1 MSLWLPSH
9 CVGRDR
15 FNITFPPT
23 PFTDPSYRSP
33 ASCSMSVGKRIC
45 YVRSRDIEE
54 DDEEARSDRAK
65 HTMIT
70 TTPATMAMITMIRAA
85 SRILNTKIMEHTE
98 HIHEKMY
105 FSLLNTEQEKDDFGR
120 HMLKYINMWLPKC
133 PFEVTTTSEYYNLT
147 QEASTTARRPQTP
160 YLPKRRD
167 TWVVHVTEFI
177 TSDGLR
183 GCHANHK
190 LAPGDT
196 VISDRVIYSRSLDTH
211 NPHPIPGSSSSV
223 PSCSHGEICYASL
236 IRPLCLIMRYLAE
249 QIIMLGIAVK
259 HDPCVKD
266 DTLNRREA
274 TNTTDMTR
282 HPLITGP
289 EPSGSELHEV
299 KDFETQ
305 HISDIKY
312 IVIDRE
318 ATTKGQDALR
328 TTTNSGSAYGPRD
341 FKIRSLDHS
350 IHTKRFEA
358 HQEYFEHQVQMSYH
372 ATPTTPPLPPL
383 YPPPHSS
390 PISSNCLTSVGF
402 KHCLPNSC
410 STQMTCSM
418 QMMTSTQ
425 RPTSIE
431 KRVDRQVHHKGDAH
445 SKDHKIASSHE
456 DNNLIRGREQGTLP
470 PEPKFNEDERSNM
483 MRPTSICVSQKSLVT
498 TPRRS
503 TSPTQYDP
511 DNGQTALVIIHTG
524 TKPVLCTTGPTHT
537 KSSADIVEVA
547 LVQPSEEDKALSI
560 RPGVPTS
567 VLANTQQIDLTSSL
581 FIASVTLLTG
591 LWLQM
596 ICVYSALG
604 SNTRFIE

>member
-1 MSLWLPSH
+1 
-9 CVGRDR
+9 
-15 FNITFPPT
+15 
-23 PFTDPSYRSP
+23 
-33 ASCSMSVGKRIC
+33 MSVGKRIC

-70 TTPATMAMITMIRAA
+70 TTPATMAMIAMIRAA

-120 HMLKYINMWLPKC
+120 HMLKHINMWLPKC

-147 QEASTTARRPQTP
+147 QEASTTARRPQAP
-160 YLPKRRD
+160 YVPKRRD
-167 TWVVHVTEFI
+167 TWVVHATEFI

-183 GCHANHK
+183 GCHANHE

-196 VISDRVIYSRSLDTH
+196 VISAILNGDHVSQDENYRMIYSRSLDTH
-211 NPHPIPGSSSSV
+211 NLHPSPGSSSSV

-299 KDFETQ
+299 KDFESQ

-328 TTTNSGSAYGPRD
+328 TTTNSGSAYGPGD

-358 HQEYFEHQVQMSYH
+358 HQEYFEHQIHMSYH
-372 ATPTTPPLPPL
+372 ATP
-383 YPPPHSS
+383 
-390 PISSNCLTSVGF
+390 IF
-402 KHCLPNSC
+402 KHCLPISC
-410 STQMTCSM
+410 ST

-431 KRVDRQVHHKGDAH
+431 KRVDRQVHHKGDAL
-445 SKDHKIASSHE
+445 SKDHKTASK
-456 DNNLIRGREQGTLP
+456 RTLP

-511 DNGQTALVIIHTG
+511 DNGQTALTIIHTG

-537 KSSADIVEVA
+537 KISADIVEVA

-596 ICVYSALG
+596 ICVYTALD
-604 SNTRFIE
+604 SNTRSIE